1 MFRPVFFSSFL
12 ATFLAFGEK
21 QFWKIAMSPHT
32 VQASSQDIKGFLR
45 NFYFHNSWFIA
56 KCGKNSWMIANV
68 TTTQLKEK
76 NWFRPAM

>member
-1 MFRPVFFSSFL
+1 L

-45 NFYFHNSWFIA
+45 NFYFHKLVYSRMWQKLLDDCQCDNNTIER
-56 KCGKNSWMIANV
+56 KKLV
-68 TTTQLKEK
+68 
-76 NWFRPAM
+76 

>member
-32 VQASSQDIKGFLR
+32 VQASSQDIKRFLSQMWQKLR
-45 NFYFHNSWFIA
+45 DDCQCDNNTIER
-56 KCGKNSWMIANV
+56 KKLV
-68 TTTQLKEK
+68 
-76 NWFRPAM
+76 